1 MKEFLMFISF
11 IFNIILLYYL
21 VKISNKSIKYMV
33 ETRHLIMVYL
43 LVILGLSDRVSNLTK
58 LDNVVIEFPDNFVE
72 RVKVLEEKL
81 NNVNIDYFRNYI
93 SIKKK

>member
-21 VKISNKSIKYMV
+21 VKISNKSVKDMV

-43 LVILGLSDRVSNLTK
+43 LVILGLSDRINNLTK
-58 LDNVVIEFPDNFVE
+58 SDNVVIEFPDNLVE
-72 RVKVLEEKL
+72 RAKVLEEKL
-81 NNVNIDYFRNYI
+81 NNVNIDYFRNYV

>member
-11 IFNIILLYYL
+11 IFNIILLYHL

-58 LDNVVIEFPDNFVE
+58 LDNVVIEFPDNLVE
-72 RVKVLEEKL
+72 RAKVLEEKL

>member
-1 MKEFLMFISF
+1 MIISF
-11 IFNIILLYYL
+11 IFNIILLYHL
-21 VKISNKSIKYMV
+21 VKIFNKSVKDMV

-43 LVILGLSDRVSNLTK
+43 LVILGLSDRVNNLTK
-58 LDNVVIEFPDNFVE
+58 SDNVVIEFPDNLVE
-72 RVKVLEEKL
+72 RAKVLEEKL

>member
-21 VKISNKSIKYMV
+21 VKIFNKSVKDMV

-43 LVILGLSDRVSNLTK
+43 LVILGLSDRINNLTK
-58 LDNVVIEFPDNFVE
+58 SDNVVIEFPDNLVE
-72 RVKVLEEKL
+72 RAKVLEEKL
-81 NNVNIDYFRNYI
+81 NNVNIDYFRNYV